1 MERKWGGDAWES
13 VSGGEGGEEI
23 WADCKMHS
31 GEESKIYGQ
40 EGGEERGEG

>member
-1 MERKWGGDAWES
+1 MR
-13 VSGGEGGEEI
+13 GEKGS

-40 EGGEERGEG
+40 EGGEESREG